1 MSATTLST
9 ASSRRAMPGFERPP
23 RLPAQRIATD
33 REALDSARALAPTFA
48 ANASERDRDRT
59 HPKREVDAFSASG
72 LWAITVPHEYGGAG
86 VSASTLAEVTAII
99 SEADPNLG
107 QIPQNHWYM
116 VEALRLDG
124 THAQKS
130 FFFDLVLAGTRFGN
144 AYSERDSKRAT
155 EHNTRLRRTDDGLI
169 LNGTKYY
176 SSGVLH
182 ADWIAAVARDDE
194 DRVVIAFLPPGT
206 EGVTVVDDWSSFGQ
220 RTTASGTT
228 IFAEVRVDPAHVV
241 NHQAAFERPTP
252 MGPLAQIIHAAV
264 DVGIARAALADTLAG
279 ARRARPWVDSGL
291 ESATEDP
298 YTLGI
303 VGRLRTD
310 VDAASAMLARA
321 GRFVDRASHNPTE
334 ASVAEASLA
343 VAEAK
348 ILANDAALATTN
360 TLFELA
366 GTRSTLAAGNFDRHW
381 RNARTHTLHD
391 PVRWKYHAI
400 GNYHLNDVKPPRYG
414 AL

>member
-1 MSATTLST
+1 MSVITHSTTP
-9 ASSRRAMPGFERPP
+9 SRPAMPGSDRRPG
-23 RLPAQRIATD
+23 AHRIATD
-33 REALDSARALAPTFA
+33 REALDIARSLAPALAAEASAR
-48 ANASERDRDRT
+48 DRNRT
-59 HPKREVDAFSASG
+59 HPHAEIDRFSASG
-72 LWAITVPHEYGGAG
+72 LWGITVPRAYGGAE
-86 VSASTLAEVTAII
+86 VSAVTLAEVTAII
-99 SEADPNLG
+99 SQADSSIG

-124 THAQKS
+124 FEAQKT
-130 FFFDLVLAGTRFGN
+130 FFFDLVLSGTRFGN
-144 AYSERDSKRAT
+144 AYSERGTVRAT
-155 EHNTRLRRTDDGLI
+155 EHATRLRQTANGPI

-194 DRVVIAFLPPGT
+194 NRVVIAFVRAGT
-206 EGVTVVDDWSSFGQ
+206 EGVEVIDDWSSFGQ

-228 IFAEVRVDPAHVV
+228 NFQDVRVDPAHIVP
-241 NHQAAFERPTP
+241 HHAAFDRPTS

-264 DVGIARAALADTLAG
+264 DVGIARAALADTLIH
-279 ARRARPWVDSGL
+279 ARQARPWVDSGHDK
-291 ESATEDP
+291 ATDDP
-298 YTLGI
+298 YTLAI
-303 VGRLRTD
+303 VGRLQTD

-321 GRFVDRASHNPTE
+321 GRFVDAASLEPDE
-334 ASVAEASLA
+334 QAVAEASVA

-348 ILANDAALATTN
+348 ILANDAALATSN
-360 TLFELA
+360 ILFELA
-366 GTRSTLAAGNFDRHW
+366 GTRSTVAAANLDRHW

-400 GNYHLNDVKPPRYG
+400 GNYHLNAVKPPRYG